1 MCRHDAYIDVYMC
14 ARFRQFTHKNST
26 HKSGECCSSAA
37 FVSLCVC
44 ETPKK
49 KADRPTSIRERV
61 KPSNSHIS
69 FVYNLCI
76 HFLWELFTYTQR
88 SSSMHACW
96 CECVW
101 MCVLLQMHHTNTLNV
116 ERSILIEAH
125 THTYTIGTLKR
136 KKERKNEIKATT
148 TCRPHH
154 YTILPANPFNN
165 CACKMY
171 TSFHRFSAIPAL
183 LSFHT
188 KWFLCVYI

>member
-1 MCRHDAYIDVYMC
+1 MCRHDAYIDVCMC

-76 HFLWELFTYTQR
+76 HFLRELFTYTQR

-96 CECVW
+96 CECV
-101 MCVLLQMHHTNTLNV
+101 CYFRCITQTLSTLNV
-116 ERSILIEAH
+116 RFSLKH
-125 THTYTIGTLKR
+125 THI
-136 KKERKNEIKATT
+136 
-148 TCRPHH
+148 H
-154 YTILPANPFNN
+154 ILLA
-165 CACKMY
+165 
-171 TSFHRFSAIPAL
+171 H
-183 LSFHT
+183 
-188 KWFLCVYI
+188 